1 MVHIVPKSG
10 FARAY
15 LICEGENIMAVDVGS
30 IGAAHE
36 IEAYCADVLQRST
49 EAIRFIAATHFHT
62 DHIGGIGSLLRIC
75 GPETQVLFHPL
86 VREYLAGNRELPAMK
101 NWISGLLPTVIASLS
116 NLKNPADFTPETL
129 AGIPV
134 IGIDG
139 LSHLPYEA
147 SIRYFEAG
155 RLPRYPLGFGPS
167 ASSGHRDW
175 EVIAT
180 PGHTE
185 DSISLYNNAT
195 KELICG
201 DLIIGNQ
208 DGAGHLNAFVQ
219 DEIAIRETFVTL
231 KYTISPLSIYP
242 GHGKV
247 IKDDENAF
255 RQVRCPEL
263 AAPPAG
269 MVEGGA
275 LSWSKG
281 RKQA

>member
-10 FARAY
+10 FARTY

-36 IEAYCADVLQRST
+36 IEAYCADTLHLST
-49 EAIRFIAATHFHT
+49 QAICLIVATHFHT
-62 DHIGGIGSLLRIC
+62 DHIGGIGSLLRTC
-75 GPETQVLFHPL
+75 PSDTRVMFHPL
-86 VREYLAGNRELPAMK
+86 VREYFAGTRAIPAMK
-101 NWISGLLPTVIASLS
+101 NWVKGLLPTFAASLH
-116 NLKNPADFTPETL
+116 NLKSSADFIPETL

-147 SIRYFEAG
+147 SIRYFDAI
-155 RLPRYPLGFGPS
+155 RLPRYPLGFG
-167 ASSGHRDW
+167 DW

-185 DSISLYNNAT
+185 DSISLYNNFT

-201 DLIIGNQ
+201 DLIIGDQ
-208 DGAGHLNAFVQ
+208 DGTGHLNTFVQ
-219 DEIAIRETFVTL
+219 DEITTHETFVTL
-231 KYTISPLSIYP
+231 KYSIRPLSIYP

-247 IKDDENAF
+247 IRDSENAF
-255 RQVRCPEL
+255 RKVKEFS
-263 AAPPAG
+263 A
-269 MVEGGA
+269 
-275 LSWSKG
+275 
-281 RKQA
+281 

>member
-1 MVHIVPKSG
+1 MVHIIPKSG

-15 LICEGENIMAVDVGS
+15 LICEGENIFAVDVGS
-30 IGAAHE
+30 IGAAQE
-36 IEAYCADVLQRST
+36 IEAYCADVLRVST
-49 EAIRFIAATHFHT
+49 QAIRFIAATHFHT
-62 DHIGGIGSLLRIC
+62 DHIGGIGTLLRKC
-75 GPETQVLFHPL
+75 SPETQVLFHPL

-129 AGIPV
+129 SGIPV

-147 SIRYFEAG
+147 SIRYFDAG
-155 RLPRYPLGFGPS
+155 LLPRYPLGFGPS

-185 DSISLYNNAT
+185 DSISLYNNFT

-208 DGAGHLNAFVQ
+208 DGTGHLNTFVQ
-219 DEIAIRETFVTL
+219 DEITTHETFVML
-231 KYTISPLSIYP
+231 KYSISPCPSIRGMAKLSRTMKTLS
-242 GHGKV
+242 GKCGSFQH
-247 IKDDENAF
+247 D
-255 RQVRCPEL
+255 
-263 AAPPAG
+263 
-269 MVEGGA
+269 
-275 LSWSKG
+275 
-281 RKQA
+281 